1 MKRLLIALSVA
12 AALAAAGGSALAQ
25 TGATW
30 DSGRPQMTR
39 QELQLLLGR
48 LEETANSEVFPDDT
62 RRKAREE
69 AAMVRN
75 RLEYGDIRVGD
86 QIALVVEGEDS
97 LSQTFTV
104 RTGETVALPGL
115 GEVALRGVLRSE
127 LETHLRDYV
136 AKYVRDPVV
145 RAESFVRVTVSGSVG
160 TPGFFSVEPDRLL
173 TDAIMRAG
181 GPAGDADLNRI
192 YIQRGSE
199 RIWEGAYLQQA
210 IADGRT
216 LDQLS
221 LHAGDQIV
229 VPARQPGFAGR
240 LLPIWTGV
248 LSSVAL
254 LVTILARN

>member
-1 MKRLLIALSVA
+1 MKRLFIALCVVA
-12 AALAAAGGSALAQ
+12 ALTSQDGAAVAQ

-48 LEETANSEVFPDDT
+48 LEQTANSGAFPDET

-86 QIALVVEGEDS
+86 QVALVVEGEDS

-104 RTGETVALPGL
+104 RAGETLALPGL

-127 LETHLRDYV
+127 LETHLRDYIG
-136 AKYVRDPVV
+136 KYIREPVV
-145 RAESFVRVTVSGSVG
+145 RAESFVRVTISGSVG

-181 GPAGDADLNRI
+181 GPAGDADLNGI

-229 VPARQPGFAGR
+229 VPARRPALASR

-248 LSSVAL
+248 LSGVAL
-254 LVTILARN
+254 LVTILAR